1 MISIEKSNIG
11 TTLLPKMTTTGWENI
26 NQLVTGSNNQD
37 HTALATTNE
46 ITPNVVLGQENPN
59 ESPLESA
66 NQNQLNQESL
76 SNPNSSIENS
86 PTQTKTEPVDDE
98 SARRNQEVEYDS
110 KYGTNVDY
118 LSIYQGYNQ
127 AATYKPVTNQS
138 TTPLGTSSA
147 ISSSSYPVSSTPLE
161 LNQAVSSHS
170 AYTTQSTPNSSLF
183 SHTTPSGYP
192 DWSNWATGLDN
203 LKSTMN
209 TTSSSTISPYD
220 PLSINGYQ
228 QMMTSMSNTAST
240 GLNLNM
246 QNPYSALYGSTAD
259 YSQGSSVHTTAG
271 SPSAKQTSSLTSTIM
286 AASGV
291 ASSRTTS
298 ASAARRTSQEKKRT
312 NCTCPN
318 CQELDRLPPAMAA
331 VKPRHHSCHI
341 PGCGKIYQKNFTFKS
356 SSEMAFRRTI

>member
-1 MISIEKSNIG
+1 MWVQGHLKRSD
-11 TTLLPKMTTTGWENI
+11 I
-26 NQLVTGSNNQD
+26 NSEHLIF
-37 HTALATTNE
+37 HWKALATTNE

-98 SARRNQEVEYDS
+98 SARRNQGKIRVHEIYIFNEEVAFLGSIDVGDGYFEMKYVGEKFELLVTDLAVVVTNSLYISKIRRAPMSHFFRMIDFWDSHERVTNIFSEVEYDS

-138 TTPLGTSSA
+138 TTPLATSSA

-183 SHTTPSGYP
+183 
-192 DWSNWATGLDN
+192 
-203 LKSTMN
+203 
-209 TTSSSTISPYD
+209 
-220 PLSINGYQ
+220 
-228 QMMTSMSNTAST
+228 
-240 GLNLNM
+240 
-246 QNPYSALYGSTAD
+246 
-259 YSQGSSVHTTAG
+259 
-271 SPSAKQTSSLTSTIM
+271 
-286 AASGV
+286 
-291 ASSRTTS
+291 R
-298 ASAARRTSQEKKRT
+298 
-312 NCTCPN
+312 
-318 CQELDRLPPAMAA
+318 
-331 VKPRHHSCHI
+331 
-341 PGCGKIYQKNFTFKS
+341 
-356 SSEMAFRRTI
+356 